1 MALSQRAKISLDI
14 NKSVADATKF
24 NKNAEVITRQ
34 MTEEERKELEWQTT
48 KHESCHKL
56 KVIV

>member
-1 MALSQRAKISLDI
+1 MQKIRRDI
-14 NKSVADATKF
+14 NESVREANKF
-24 NKNAEVITRQ
+24 NDNSPVITRQ

-56 KVIV
+56 KI

>member
-1 MALSQRAKISLDI
+1 MKVLEKP
-14 NKSVADATKF
+14 
-24 NKNAEVITRQ
+24 KNNSPVITRQ

-56 KVIV
+56 KI

>member
-1 MALSQRAKISLDI
+1 VGLSQMQKIRRDI
-14 NKSVADATKF
+14 NESVREANKF
-24 NKNAEVITRQ
+24 NDNSPVITRQ

-56 KVIV
+56 KI

>member
-1 MALSQRAKISLDI
+1 MGLSQMQKIRRDI
-14 NKSVADATKF
+14 NESVREANKF
-24 NKNAEVITRQ
+24 NDNSPVITRQ

-56 KVIV
+56 KI